1 MLIYSS
7 THLRW
12 LLYCTS
18 ALFGDVVMFSGEI
31 RKRCSFILMNAVCCW
46 MWTLQAIWMKSVS
59 VLLRARVCVWDSWD
73 VMRMFEQSFLHGLM
87 MFCGRFDH
95 WWRLLLHVER
105 NEMGCL
111 LFWIR
116 AFVKLRFEQ
125 LIKYRTI
132 LKSFSKSCVFYCSF
146 SDTPCALQLLK
157 SVFDK
162 SRLN

>member
-12 LLYCTS
+12 LFYCTS

-31 RKRCSFILMNAVCCW
+31 RKRCSFILMNAVCCLDVNIASH
-46 MWTLQAIWMKSVS
+46 MNEECVS
-59 VLLRARVCVWDSWD
+59 VCVRLLRRHAGVWAVFSAWPDD
-73 VMRMFEQSFLHGLM
+73 VLREVWPLMKASASCWQKWNGL
-87 MFCGRFDH
+87 FAVLD
-95 WWRLLLHVER
+95 ER
-105 NEMGCL
+105 
-111 LFWIR
+111 R